1 MVHHMVGWDAAGRQ
15 AGSSEPHRGAATHAG
30 QALRQSRLHAFN
42 KGLREQMADHSGSKI
57 ASQATIEEM
66 VSRIVSQ
73 FDPDKIILFGSH
85 ARHSAGPDSDV
96 DLLIVM
102 TVNGSK
108 RKIAVQIYRLLAGIG
123 LPKDIVIVTPDE
135 LARYHDL
142 VGTVVRPAVRD
153 GKVLY
158 ERRA

>member
-1 MVHHMVGWDAAGRQ
+1 
-15 AGSSEPHRGAATHAG
+15 
-30 QALRQSRLHAFN
+30 
-42 KGLREQMADHSGSKI
+42 MADHSGSKI